1 MIRIYYKTGCS
12 KCQTALEMVSEET
25 KEETELIE
33 YIETRPGEKEI
44 ADLLVMLGIP
54 AEQLVR
60 KKEDIYIEK
69 FSGKQLTEQD
79 WIKILVQYPE
89 LIERPIII
97 YGDKAVIGRPPE
109 KIIEFLRDKSK

>member
-1 MIRIYYKTGCS
+1 MIRIYYKSDCS
-12 KCQTALEMVSEET
+12 KCQAALETISEET
-25 KEETELIE
+25 QEETELIE

-44 ADLLVMLGIP
+44 TDLVAMLGIR

-69 FSGKQLTEQD
+69 FSGKDLSEEE
-79 WIKILVQYPE
+79 WIQALVQYPE

-109 KIIEFLRDKSK
+109 KIIEFLRDKS